1 MVNAR
6 GGRSLKP
13 IHGGTV
19 MVVDDDEDN
28 ALVLE
33 AALDHAGFEVTV
45 ARSMHD
51 ACAALAETSVDIL
64 VTDFSL
70 GDGDAV
76 ELITTLGAR
85 RPRVAVLVTGYGS
98 PEDRAR
104 SRAAGFDTHLLK
116 PVSLDELV
124 RAIRDKLAQSSP
136 GGATLEG

>member
-1 MVNAR
+1 M
-6 GGRSLKP
+6 
-13 IHGGTV
+13 HGATV
-19 MVVDDDEDN
+19 LVVDDDEDN
-28 ALVLE
+28 ALVLQV
-33 AALDHAGFEVTV
+33 ALERAGFEVTV
-45 ARSMHD
+45 ARSMLD
-51 ACAALAETSVDIL
+51 ACAALATTAVDVL
-64 VTDFSL
+64 VTDYSL

-124 RAIRDKLAQSSP
+124 RAIRDKLVRSSP
-136 GGATLEG
+136 SGAALEE

>member
-1 MVNAR
+1 MQ
-6 GGRSLKP
+6 GS
-13 IHGGTV
+13 TV

-28 ALVLE
+28 ALVLQV
-33 AALDHAGFEVTV
+33 ALERAGFEVTV
-45 ARSMHD
+45 ARSMLD
-51 ACAALAETSVDIL
+51 ACAALATTAVDVL
-64 VTDFSL
+64 VTDYSL

-116 PVSLDELV
+116 PVSLEELV
-124 RAIRDKLAQSSP
+124 RAIRDKLARSSP
-136 GGATLEG
+136 SGAALEE

>member
-1 MVNAR
+1 M
-6 GGRSLKP
+6 
-13 IHGGTV
+13 HGGTV

-28 ALVLE
+28 ALVLQV
-33 AALDHAGFEVTV
+33 ALERAGFEVTV

-51 ACAALAETSVDIL
+51 AFSVLAAKVVDVL

-98 PEDRAR
+98 REDRAR
-104 SRAAGFDTHLLK
+104 SRAAGFDMHLVK

-124 RAIRDKLAQSSP
+124 RGIRAKLPQSAP
-136 GGATLEG
+136 GGATLEE

>member
-1 MVNAR
+1 M
-6 GGRSLKP
+6 
-13 IHGGTV
+13 HGGTV
-19 MVVDDDEDN
+19 LVVDDDEDN
-28 ALVLE
+28 AVVLQV
-33 AALDHAGFEVTV
+33 ALERAGFDVTV
-45 ARSMHD
+45 ARSMQD
-51 ACAALAETSVDIL
+51 ASALLTTRAVDVL

-104 SRAAGFDTHLLK
+104 SRAAGFDAHLLK

-124 RAIRDKLAQSSP
+124 RAIRDKLAKSASGVAQ
-136 GGATLEG
+136 LEE

>member
-1 MVNAR
+1 M
-6 GGRSLKP
+6 
-13 IHGGTV
+13 HGATV
-19 MVVDDDEDN
+19 MVVDDDEDSAVVLQV
-28 ALVLE
+28 ALE
-33 AALDHAGFEVTV
+33 RAGFEVTV
-45 ARSMHD
+45 ARSMLD
-51 ACAALAETSVDIL
+51 ACAALATTAVDVL
-64 VTDFSL
+64 VTDYSL

-124 RAIRDKLAQSSP
+124 RAIRDKLVRSSP
-136 GGATLEG
+136 SGAALEE